1 MKIFSTTIILLSSVF
16 LFAQQTQVL
25 WIGNSYTS
33 VNNLPQVFYNL
44 SLSGG
49 DSVMFDSNA
58 PGGYTFQNH
67 SVNATTIQKIQSQ
80 KWNFVVLQ
88 AQSQEP
94 SFPPMQVQAQT
105 MPYAHILDS
114 LITNNDSCT
123 ETVFYMTWGRKY
135 GDQSNC
141 AGYPPLCT
149 FTGMQARLRD
159 SYLQM
164 ANDNHA
170 IVSAAGMAWQ
180 KSWQT
185 DSLINLWSS
194 DNSHPSVAGTYL
206 TACVFYAT
214 IFRKSPIGL
223 SYSPIGD
230 SATTVFLQTVAH
242 HTVFDSLATW
252 NIGAYLPKA
261 DFTATIDS
269 SWMKYYF
276 QNLSQ
281 QYQTATWNFGDNTP
295 NTSTSTHTFSAS
307 GNYTVKLY
315 VTDACGNVDSISKT
329 ISVTAPS
336 SIGKTQ
342 EIESVRVFPNPSQNG
357 QITLSVNAHLQNSK
371 FSLVNILGAEVLSG
385 TCVREETKIDI
396 STLPSGL
403 YFLQLNG
410 KSFKVNLQ
418 K

>member
-1 MKIFSTTIILLSSVF
+1 M
-16 LFAQQTQVL
+16 L

-58 PGGYTFQNH
+58 LGGYTFQNH
-67 SVNATTIQKIQSQ
+67 SANATTIQKIQSQ
-80 KWNFVVLQ
+80 KWNYVVLQ

-94 SFPPMQVQAQT
+94 SFPPMQVQSQT
-105 MPYAHILDS
+105 MPYAHLLDS
-114 LITNNDSCT
+114 LVVDNDSCT

-149 FTGMQARLRD
+149 FTGMQARLRE

-170 IVSAAGMAWQ
+170 IVSAAGMAWK

-214 IFRKSPIGL
+214 IFRKPPIGL

-230 SATTVFLQTVAH
+230 SATTAFLQTIAH
-242 HTVFDSLATW
+242 HTVFDSLAT
-252 NIGAYLPKA
+252 
-261 DFTATIDS
+261 
-269 SWMKYYF
+269 
-276 QNLSQ
+276 
-281 QYQTATWNFGDNTP
+281 
-295 NTSTSTHTFSAS
+295 
-307 GNYTVKLY
+307 
-315 VTDACGNVDSISKT
+315 
-329 ISVTAPS
+329 
-336 SIGKTQ
+336 
-342 EIESVRVFPNPSQNG
+342 
-357 QITLSVNAHLQNSK
+357 
-371 FSLVNILGAEVLSG
+371 
-385 TCVREETKIDI
+385 
-396 STLPSGL
+396 
-403 YFLQLNG
+403 
-410 KSFKVNLQ
+410 
-418 K
+418 